1 MPVMGHRAGVRGAPI
16 RTRAA
21 VAWYLQPEQQRR
33 IGYWSSR
40 SDIGPPAGLK
50 PLASYNLANTYR
62 SFIMDEA
69 RAKSLRQKYEAFT
82 GPVTGSGTYR

>member
-1 MPVMGHRAGVRGAPI
+1 M
-16 RTRAA
+16 
-21 VAWYLQPEQQRR
+21 LRR
-33 IGYWSSR
+33 VEGK
-40 SDIGPPAGLK
+40 DGQLAEGLK
-50 PLASYNLANTYR
+50 PLASYNLANAYR